1 MPRVYPFEYG
11 TFTQH
16 VPTLEPKMI
25 DKISSWKYTEDYATE
40 PELIRAARRH
50 ADELGV
56 ESVTPATGA
65 QLAVIAGLTQA
76 KNIVEVGTGAGV
88 SSLWL
93 LSASDDSVLTTIDS
107 EPEYQNVAKETFKS
121 SGIQANR
128 VRSITGKAAA
138 VMGNMAES
146 AYDLVFLDIDPE
158 DLEEILPTAVSLVRP
173 KGALV
178 VAHALWRDRIP
189 NPALRDDETSGMRSV
204 LRSFESSDDFT
215 STISMVGD
223 GLLVVYKR

>member
-1 MPRVYPFEYG
+1 
-11 TFTQH
+11 
-16 VPTLEPKMI
+16 MI
-25 DKISSWKYTEDYATE
+25 DKIASWKYAEDYAVE
-40 PELIRAARRH
+40 PEPIRAARRH

-88 SSLWL
+88 STLWL
-93 LSASDDSVLTTIDS
+93 LSASSDSVVTTIDS
-107 EPEYQNVAKETFKS
+107 EPEFQNVAKETFKTS
-121 SGIQANR
+121 SIAPNR
-128 VRSITGKAAA
+128 VRTITGKAAS
-138 VMGNMAES
+138 VMGNMAEG

-158 DLEEILPTAVSLVRP
+158 DLDEILPTAVSLVRP
-173 KGALV
+173 RGALIV
-178 VAHALWRDRIP
+178 SHALWRDRVP
-189 NPALRDDETSGMRSV
+189 NPTLRDDETSGMRSV
-204 LRSFESSDDFT
+204 LRNFETSEDFT

>member
-93 LSASDDSVLTTIDS
+93 LSSSNDSVLTTIDS

-128 VRSITGKAAA
+128 VRTITGKAAA

-146 AYDLVFLDIDPE
+146 AYDLVFLDIDP
-158 DLEEILPTAVSLVRP
+158 L
-173 KGALV
+173 
-178 VAHALWRDRIP
+178 
-189 NPALRDDETSGMRSV
+189 
-204 LRSFESSDDFT
+204 F
-215 STISMVGD
+215 
-223 GLLVVYKR
+223 